1 MPAFPILQNTTINDG
16 AADPSQ
22 LGSVLQVICAFPVS
36 GQYGPGSRVLYYVLV
51 AACIIARKAEYV
63 RNACLAAALLNPAIA
78 ALHAIVLAAV
88 HSDGAID
95 LDIYGA
101 LQFCAIGII
110 AAPTTVRFSRTYFE
124 NKGLGILFVWTLLI
138 LAGLIALAV
147 EFFRADARGC
157 TDENTGRQLF
167 HDDDFPYGK
176 TTCGLICS
184 VEEGPFSPLRR
195 GSAENIYVVP
205 NPNLFPFGAATLV
218 ATACCIPGTLYL
230 VWTWTKIKAMNSMS
244 TMMPPSEKVISG
256 INTDS
261 KRMKLLRSIIGRTV
275 GNVEVPVFGGAVS
288 AIIIFG
294 ELNFWSK
301 PMMWETEPLTNAS
314 QWSGMASALLAILG
328 SIYIVIAEHMDDG
341 EASVIVGSPT
351 TTSGGADPYACSDTA
366 SMANVPV
373 RTSRS
378 NSNASHSCPSHARQG
393 STEPPYH
400 SKALDICFPRVHPE
414 HRVSLNAS
422 PGDEGS
428 GLCSTPGCV
437 SRANSFGSVVSRPGS
452 VFGSSSRGQ
461 SPQPSTRSLPTNATS
476 GLAQSPSTV
485 PPTTAT
491 NSQQLG
497 SSHGTTPVETGRL
510 EPVLGTVSPPTI
522 VVSSAESSGESEPK
536 GKD

>member
-1 MPAFPILQNTTINDG
+1 MEEGTNNI
-16 AADPSQ
+16 S
-22 LGSVLQVICAFPVS
+22 SS
-36 GQYGPGSRVLYYVLV
+36 
-51 AACIIARKAEYV
+51 
-63 RNACLAAALLNPAIA
+63 
-78 ALHAIVLAAV
+78 
-88 HSDGAID
+88 
-95 LDIYGA
+95 
-101 LQFCAIGII
+101 
-110 AAPTTVRFSRTYFE
+110 
-124 NKGLGILFVWTLLI
+124 
-138 LAGLIALAV
+138 GLIALAV
-147 EFFRADARGC
+147 EFFRADAKSC

-275 GNVEVPVFGGAVS
+275 GNVEVPVVRSSSTKPPSSSRANHSCQFAGVVS

-341 EASVIVGSPT
+341 EVSVIVGSPT

-366 SMANVPV
+366 NMANVPV

-378 NSNASHSCPSHARQG
+378 NSIASHSCPSHARQG

-400 SKALDICFPRVHPE
+400 SKALDICFPRIHPE

-422 PGDEGS
+422 LGDEGS

-437 SRANSFGSVVSRPGS
+437 SVPIASAALSPGLVLFSALRAEVNRPS
-452 VFGSSSRGQ
+452 HQQDPS
-461 SPQPSTRSLPTNATS
+461 QPMRRLVWHSHPRPFHQPL
-476 GLAQSPSTV
+476 
-485 PPTTAT
+485 PPTH
-491 NSQQLG
+491 NSSDHRMGLHQSKPGAWSLFWALSHHLQLWYRQQSRLG
-497 SSHGTTPVETGRL
+497 NA
-510 EPVLGTVSPPTI
+510 SPKARTEN
-522 VVSSAESSGESEPK
+522 SKGSGQQS
-536 GKD
+536 